1 MFSPQYTFEQQIRVL
16 LEFKAMDEPVEI
28 SVPWKVLFYLDTHA
42 ERRILDDGAVIY
54 RRPIQDCGM
63 LYRTP
68 ALVAA

>member
-1 MFSPQYTFEQQIRVL
+1 VFSPQYSFEQQVRVL
-16 LEFKAMDEPVEI
+16 LEFNAMDEPVEI

-42 ERRILDDGAVIY
+42 ERRILNDGAVIY
-54 RRPIQDCGM
+54 RRPIPDRSM

>member
-1 MFSPQYTFEQQIRVL
+1 MFSPQYSFEQQIRVL